1 MSNIHREVGFFD
13 SLTPRF
19 GIDLARRPTATAAV
33 GEAGKLE
40 GALMRTNTRAYV
52 SLLVATGAEAN
63 RNGGGM
69 EEGLVLLWAMEKVCP
84 SFLFSRSL
92 SSFLPSSCRLS
103 PLHVELRQGLIRPLP
118 RRTETLSTRA
128 ALQPSLALCGPA
140 SRLALGHRRQD
151 VGRAH

>member
-19 GIDLARRPTATAAV
+19 GIDLARRPTATATANAH
-33 GEAGKLE
+33 GAGKLE

-69 EEGLVLLWAMEKVCP
+69 EEGLVLLWTMEKV
-84 SFLFSRSL
+84 RSSL
-92 SSFLPSSCRLS
+92 
-103 PLHVELRQGLIRPLP
+103 PLP
-118 RRTETLSTRA
+118 
-128 ALQPSLALCGPA
+128 ALVVVAPPLLVPCLALFLTRRA
-140 SRLALGHRRQD
+140 SAAPHSPYTTPY
-151 VGRAH
+151 